1 MTDIFFFI
9 AFALIFLRE
18 AENKQDELF
27 CVLCV
32 DWRNP
37 TTVALRRDW
46 LAAQE
51 FLGGLLYLAVA
62 EALDRGFFWASAV
75 VHS

>member
-1 MTDIFFFI
+1 MTDIFFFV

-18 AENKQDELF
+18 AENTQDELF

-32 DWRNP
+32 DWRNT